1 MIHDFEDRKPELAP
15 GVFVAW
21 NAEVL
26 GSVKLAPGSSVWYSA
41 TLRGDI
47 NRIELGELTNVQD
60 ACVLHVTEER
70 PCVLGSRVTVGH
82 GAILHGCA
90 VGDGCL
96 VGMGAVILDGA
107 EIGEGSIVAAG
118 ALVTQ
123 GKRFPPRS
131 MIMGSPA
138 KAVRQ
143 LSDDEVAGLREHA
156 ERYAAYARRALEGL
170 RERG

>member
-1 MIHDFEDRKPELAP
+1 
-15 GVFVAW
+15 
-21 NAEVL
+21 
-26 GSVKLAPGSSVWYSA
+26 
-41 TLRGDI
+41 DI

-60 ACVLHVTEER
+60 ACVLHVTDEH

-96 VGMGAVILDGA
+96 VGMGSVILDGA

-138 KAVRQ
+138 KVTRE
-143 LSDDEVAGLREHA
+143 LSDSEVAGLREHA

-170 RERG
+170 SERS